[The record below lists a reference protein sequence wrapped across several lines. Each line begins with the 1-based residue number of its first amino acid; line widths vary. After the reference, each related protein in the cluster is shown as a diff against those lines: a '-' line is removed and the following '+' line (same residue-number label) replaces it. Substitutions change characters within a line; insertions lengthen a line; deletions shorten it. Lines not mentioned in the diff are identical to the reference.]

1 MLVYQSNR
9 RNHSRIGF
17 AAGRSIGNAI
27 LRNRAKRRMRAT
39 MKMIVPKLKI
49 GWDIVLIARKP
60 LLDANFKDIMSS
72 VHSILL
78 KSQLVNENNVD

>member
-1 MLVYQSNR
+1 
-9 RNHSRIGF
+9 
-17 AAGRSIGNAI
+17 
-27 LRNRAKRRMRAT
+27 MRAT